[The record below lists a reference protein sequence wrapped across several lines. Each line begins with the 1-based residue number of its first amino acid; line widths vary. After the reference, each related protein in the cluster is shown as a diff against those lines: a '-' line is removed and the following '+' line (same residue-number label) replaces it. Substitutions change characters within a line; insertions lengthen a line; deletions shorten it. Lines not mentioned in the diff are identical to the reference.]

1 MKHTRGYG
9 PGVIVRGIENRWS
22 RRNAFVL
29 SVVMTGTESKQLGV
43 LRPSTLQLALRRS
56 GRTVGSICLSTLQ
69 LALRRSGRTVGSVC
83 LPTLQLAL
91 RRSGGTVGSICLP
104 TLQLALP
111 RSQETASPADS
122 AMARRPLPPLK
133 KGDRGGFYFF
143 VTGPDKSPPTP
154 LVKGGKFVHLA
165 LRRGRRG
172 LSRAQG
178 ERHLVRASNARSC

>member
-69 LALRRSGRTVGSVC
+69 LALRRSGRTVGSICLSTLQLALRRSGRTVGSVC

-104 TLQLALP
+104 TLQLAP
-111 RSQETASPADS
+111 VHSQETASPADS

-133 KGDRGGFYFF
+133 KGDRGGFY
-143 VTGPDKSPPTP
+143 
-154 LVKGGKFVHLA
+154 L
-165 LRRGRRG
+165 
-172 LSRAQG
+172 
-178 ERHLVRASNARSC
+178 